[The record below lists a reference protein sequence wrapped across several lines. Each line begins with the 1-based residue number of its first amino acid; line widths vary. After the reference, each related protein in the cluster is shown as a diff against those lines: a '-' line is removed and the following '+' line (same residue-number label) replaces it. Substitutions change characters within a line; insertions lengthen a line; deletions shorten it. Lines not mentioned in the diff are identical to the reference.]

1 MLVWVCN
8 SSPAGPASQQPKST
22 SWSHVLFFFFVPLDN
37 KGKKKKKKNHIHT
50 QTHTHPK
57 NPKTN
62 KQTTRIT
69 RDDSQGSTHVL
80 GFCRT
85 CCYGNTG
92 CSRPVQ
98 GHTARHARSGDP
110 GSYSSSIA
118 ASSGCSGGMHGGE
131 PGAGAPQLSTQGSP
145 FTRVLPPPP
154 QGLAR
159 GPVGCLRCLVS
170 CSPNR
175 KSALRLGEMMAEPW
189 PVSHFCRSL
198 PLGVTSA
205 LLDVLHISTGSFKY
219 LKADF
224 TPKSKEL

>member
-1 MLVWVCN
+1 MKGFCFGIKCFKKQL
-8 SSPAGPASQQPKST
+8 SPNACWSGFATPHPPVQPASSQSRRHGVM
-22 SWSHVLFFFFVPLDN
+22 SFFFLCPFRQQR
-37 KGKKKKKKNHIHT
+37 KKKKEKP
-50 QTHTHPK
+50 HTHKHTRTPQK
-57 NPKTN
+57 FPN

-80 GFCRT
+80 GFRRT
-85 CCYGNTG
+85 CCYGNAG

-98 GHTARHARSGDP
+98 GHTARHARSSDP

-118 ASSGCSGGMHGGE
+118 ASSGCSGGMRGGE
-131 PGAGAPQLSTQGSP
+131 PGAGAPQLSRQGPP

-175 KSALRLGEMMAEPW
+175 KSALRLGEMMVEPW
-189 PVSHFCRSL
+189 PSPTFAGLCPWGSH
-198 PLGVTSA
+198 PL
-205 LLDVLHISTGSFKY
+205 F
-219 LKADF
+219 
-224 TPKSKEL
+224 

>member
-1 MLVWVCN
+1 MMVWVCN

-37 KGKKKKKKNHIHT
+37 KGKKKKERKTTYTHKHT
-50 QTHTHPK
+50 RTHTHPK
-57 NPKTN
+57 NSQTN

-80 GFCRT
+80 GFRRT
-85 CCYGNTG
+85 CCYGNAG

-118 ASSGCSGGMHGGE
+118 ASSGCSGGMRGGE
-131 PGAGAPQLSTQGSP
+131 PGAGAPQLSTQGPP
-145 FTRVLPPPP
+145 FTRVFPPPP

-170 CSPNR
+170 
-175 KSALRLGEMMAEPW
+175 
-189 PVSHFCRSL
+189 
-198 PLGVTSA
+198 
-205 LLDVLHISTGSFKY
+205 
-219 LKADF
+219 
-224 TPKSKEL
+224 